1 MFNPT
6 LRDLEI
12 IAEMSYGGMSS
23 ERIAAALGITTEGFA
38 AWTSRLAAANALDPE
53 TVDRL
58 LYSPKPRAVQAP
70 HSPPTLDCRIVA
82 ERIFEAAAE

>member
-58 LYSPKPRAVQAP
+58 LYPPRPVAIKP
-70 HSPPTLDCRIVA
+70 PPPPRDPRIIA
-82 ERIFEAAAE
+82 ERMFAVAAE